1 MKKLYAALLTT
12 ALAAS
17 VLAGCGKDGGS
28 QSGGGQ
34 SALKYGVPRTRSIPV
49 P

>member
-28 QSGGGQ
+28 QSGG
-34 SALKYGVPRTRSIPV
+34 AVLKYGVPRTRSIPV

>member
-28 QSGGGQ
+28 QSGGQ
-34 SALKYGVPRTRSIPV
+34 SALKYGVPRTRLTQV